1 MFSKTTRVRVR
12 RFHRWIAVIFGIQLL
27 FWVTSGLY
35 FAWMPIN
42 VVKDEDRKAEPMS
55 STLPLD
61 RVVAPQSL
69 ILPVE
74 FQTKTLRLD
83 HTPAGLLYRLESTAG
98 VVTVFDALTGT
109 PARYLSPGQITDLA
123 LLQIQTNDKPVA
135 VNFLET
141 PPADYKGPLPV
152 FQVVFDD
159 FRRTHLYTDPW
170 SGRVLVRRNMF
181 WRVYD
186 FLWMLHIL
194 DFAER
199 EDFNNPWI
207 RILSTAALAIIVSG
221 YFIFFFGRPPRR
233 A

>member
-1 MFSKTTRVRVR
+1 MFSKSARVRVR
-12 RFHRWIAVIFGIQLL
+12 RFHRWMAVIGGIQLL

-35 FAWMPIN
+35 FAWMPIKI
-42 VVKDEDRKAEPMS
+42 VKDEDRKADPVVS
-55 STLPLD
+55 PLPLD
-61 RVVAPQSL
+61 RVVALQSL
-69 ILPVE
+69 ALPSG

-83 HTPAGLLYRLESTAG
+83 HTPAGLLYRLESTEGA
-98 VVTVFDALTGT
+98 VTVFDALTGT

-123 LLQIQTNDKPVA
+123 LQQIHTQDKPAA

-141 PPADYKGPLPV
+141 APADYKGPLPV

-159 FRRTHLYTDPW
+159 FRHTHLYADPW
-170 SGRVLVRRNMF
+170 SGRVIVRRNMF

-207 RILSTAALAIIVSG
+207 RILSTAALTIIVSG

-233 A
+233 V